1 MLNVFKHDP
10 EYEANEAKYQGIK
23 KELLDEDSSDD
34 DESGSGD
41 DEDDSSDD
49 DDEKKE
55 KEDNDTSAPI
65 IDQTETNMIA
75 LRRTIYLTIQSSL
88 DFEESVHKLIK
99 LNLKPGH
106 ETELCHMVVDCCA
119 QQRTYEKFFGLMA
132 QRYKQAQFRRFVGD
146 EKDDGIFNE

>member
-1 MLNVFKHDP
+1 
-10 EYEANEAKYQGIK
+10 
-23 KELLDEDSSDD
+23 
-34 DESGSGD
+34 
-41 DEDDSSDD
+41 
-49 DDEKKE
+49 
-55 KEDNDTSAPI
+55 
-65 IDQTETNMIA
+65 MIA

-132 QRYKQAQFRRFVGD
+132 QRLCAVNKVYVEPFQVGVSSAQKLNLWNIEDILSSRTYLLTATPPSTD
-146 EKDDGIFNE
+146 LKLES

>member
-1 MLNVFKHDP
+1 
-10 EYEANEAKYQGIK
+10 
-23 KELLDEDSSDD
+23 
-34 DESGSGD
+34 
-41 DEDDSSDD
+41 
-49 DDEKKE
+49 
-55 KEDNDTSAPI
+55 
-65 IDQTETNMIA
+65 MIA

-132 QRYKQAQFRRFVGD
+132 QRLCAVNKVYVEPFQVGVSSAQKLNSLKTITTLKTFSFP
-146 EKDDGIFNE
+146 EHIC